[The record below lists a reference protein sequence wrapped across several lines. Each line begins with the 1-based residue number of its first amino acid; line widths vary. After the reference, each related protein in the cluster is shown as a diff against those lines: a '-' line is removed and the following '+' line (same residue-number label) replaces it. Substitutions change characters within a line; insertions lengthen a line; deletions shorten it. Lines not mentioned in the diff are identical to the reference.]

1 MHLNWNAIL
10 IYYIG
15 LLTIQTNYISANIK
29 SLCSTFSIHMI
40 LSNAVIDTLLC
51 FTSVNPTHR
60 AFKAKIAEII
70 KKKIV
75 YVEGKELES
84 DSVISILEKE
94 LPECKGLSR
103 TSLLRN
109 ASAILGCKLTHKGKP
124 RYVNLSGKQFTF
136 MMVDIMTLH
145 DFMHDSISCVL
156 FF

>member
-1 MHLNWNAIL
+1 
-10 IYYIG
+10 
-15 LLTIQTNYISANIK
+15 
-29 SLCSTFSIHMI
+29 MI

-51 FTSVNPTHR
+51 FTSVNPTHH
-60 AFKAKIAEII
+60 AFKAKIAER
-70 KKKIV
+70 KKKVV
-75 YVEGKELES
+75 YVEGKELVN

-103 TSLLRN
+103 TSLLRI

-124 RYVNLSGKQFTF
+124 WYVNLLGKQFTF
-136 MMVDIMTLH
+136 MMVGIMTLN